1 LASLSYQTY
10 TNKEC
15 EFFPCHKGI
24 KDEEFNCMF
33 CYCPLYFIECP
44 VNVPLLSNGLKDCME
59 CTVTHR
65 GKRAWIIVRK
75 YLDKHWE
82 ECSEDATRGN

>member
-1 LASLSYQTY
+1 MCGLESLSYQIY

-59 CTVTHR
+59 CTATHR
-65 GKRAWIIVRK
+65 GKKAWVIVRK

-82 ECSEDATRGN
+82 KCSEIT